1 MQQFYKF
8 ITWRFP
14 LNLYQNYFRKD
25 SDTDQLYQ
33 EVFYKFQKFKYIF
46 Y

>member
-14 LNLYQNYFRKD
+14 LKLYQNYFRKD